1 MAINY
6 NAGFL
11 PQGLY
16 NNIGN
21 ALQRGYDADLQ
32 RRRDLATGLGTMLGA
47 YGKMTVD
54 RGNKA
59 QEQLTKQYEQRRK
72 DLQEQM
78 KTVDPRDSQTIQAFN
93 NQLSDL
99 DSSYNSA
106 IKEFSGS
113 GFLGTALGRDTDALR
128 LNEGFIPQVMPEATK
143 KAMEQRDALDLYE
156 GKKKVDQVMDPV
168 LAGATRTAQLTA
180 DAKFSQSD
188 LGKAILDDKDT
199 RDMKLLKQ
207 KTAIEVE
214 AYILKNG
221 GTTRDVQV
229 ELQKLRSATNPQEL
243 AERLK
248 FQQQEFDNRMKVLN
262 RESELDLQRIEAQN
276 AATMGQIDARND
288 GKTGA
293 DPYKYFNA
301 LDKAMKSVK
310 DIQYPN
316 APPGSITPEIQKD
329 IRKQAEA
336 NLMKLGI
343 YPPEYKSPTN
353 TEEDPSDAPASTPRT
368 PEKATA
374 PVAAPSAADLG
385 FTPRP
390 GQGFV
395 SQDFLNNLDVQTTD
409 LGNRVER
416 LQNDSGKP
424 MFPDL
429 QKRADQLMV
438 RAEQAYKEMGAAKTP
453 EQQKTVRQKLNTIS
467 KEIFQVSKEL
477 DKKEMDSGSFR
488 GMLRRLAS

>member
-1 MAINY
+1 
-6 NAGFL
+6 
-11 PQGLY
+11 
-16 NNIGN
+16 
-21 ALQRGYDADLQ
+21 
-32 RRRDLATGLGTMLGA
+32 
-47 YGKMTVD
+47 
-54 RGNKA
+54 
-59 QEQLTKQYEQRRK
+59 
-72 DLQEQM
+72 
-78 KTVDPRDSQTIQAFN
+78 
-93 NQLSDL
+93 
-99 DSSYNSA
+99 
-106 IKEFSGS
+106 
-113 GFLGTALGRDTDALR
+113 
-128 LNEGFIPQVMPEATK
+128 
-143 KAMEQRDALDLYE
+143 
-156 GKKKVDQVMDPV
+156 

-343 YPPEYKSPTN
+343 YPPGYKSPTN